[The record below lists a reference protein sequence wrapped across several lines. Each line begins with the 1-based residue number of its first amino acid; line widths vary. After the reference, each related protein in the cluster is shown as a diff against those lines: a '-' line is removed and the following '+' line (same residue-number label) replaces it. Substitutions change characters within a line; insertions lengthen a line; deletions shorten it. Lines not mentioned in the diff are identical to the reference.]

1 VFTRDYCSTGLAC
14 ERRFWVRE
22 RGEDV
27 VGFEGG
33 SVLSLG
39 LGLGLGLGRG
49 LGTVVGGLQVLHVL
63 RPGVAFGN
71 AVDPFTTH
79 RPHSSG
85 RSYREQQ
92 PCWSRMPVAFSV
104 RVRVLLGE
112 ERRRAQDRE
121 TDSVRWM
128 RRRGLAGAAMDARD
142 LGVQASLAA
151 SQTLDRCA
159 GMDEG
164 SRRV

>member
-1 VFTRDYCSTGLAC
+1 MWVGCKCCTSSVQALLSVMRWSST
-14 ERRFWVRE
+14 
-22 RGEDV
+22 
-27 VGFEGG
+27 
-33 SVLSLG
+33 
-39 LGLGLGLGRG
+39 
-49 LGTVVGGLQVLHVL
+49 
-63 RPGVAFGN
+63 
-71 AVDPFTTH
+71 FTTH
-79 RPHSSG
+79 RPHTALTHSSR
-85 RSYREQQ
+85 RSYRAKQQ

-112 ERRRAQDRE
+112 EESARQ

-128 RRRGLAGAAMDARD
+128 RVRVLAGAAMDARD

-159 GMDEG
+159 GMGEG